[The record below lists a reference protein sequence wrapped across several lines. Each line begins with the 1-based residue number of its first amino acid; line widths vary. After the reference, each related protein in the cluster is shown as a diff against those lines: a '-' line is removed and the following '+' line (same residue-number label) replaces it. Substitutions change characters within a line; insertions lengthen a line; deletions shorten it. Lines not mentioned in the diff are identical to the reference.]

1 MLEFDEFPI
10 SLPGLGNGPATR
22 PGNFRPGFFRPG
34 ANLILNLEPGP
45 DLKFSPETDPEFP
58 NLSPDF
64 QILNPETSSKPGSLP
79 SPDHHSDSRKIL
91 DFQVF
96 GKHLYFK
103 IEYHFLQSTC

>member
-1 MLEFDEFPI
+1 MSFRYHHQG
-10 SLPGLGNGPATR
+10 SATGWR
-22 PGNFRPGFFRPG
+22 PGPEIFDPGFFDQEK
-34 ANLILNLEPGP
+34 NLILNLEPGP

-64 QILNPETSSKPGSLP
+64 QILNPETSPKPGSLP

-103 IEYHFLQSTC
+103 IEYHFLQSTCLVI